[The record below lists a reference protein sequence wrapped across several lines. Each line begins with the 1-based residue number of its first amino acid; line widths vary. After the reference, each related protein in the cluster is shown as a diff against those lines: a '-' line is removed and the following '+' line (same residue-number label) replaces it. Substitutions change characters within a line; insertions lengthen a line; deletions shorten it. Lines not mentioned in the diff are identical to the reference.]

1 MNMSDVLL
9 AFESV
14 EIRRGMGIVV
24 SDFSLTIS
32 EGEVVVL
39 RGENGCG
46 KSTIIEAAA
55 RILPL
60 EKGKV
65 LHHQK
70 VVIDSEGR
78 RNTPTVPFGLT
89 LQENGMVGSD
99 TIAEHLSNMMSICKI
114 KTNLAPVLKQYS
126 LDHRVNDLISHL
138 SGGQQR
144 KVSVIAGL
152 LPAMI
157 SKSARLILLDEP
169 DAGLDDAAIHTLCE
183 HITSLRLAGH
193 SFLIATHD
201 ERILNCATRI
211 NDLKQDVEQTPPQG
225 EDWQFPVVELTKS
238 KNFIQNGF
246 TYNFKTKS
254 GFANNGIAGFLTLGI
269 LLSLVE
275 PMELENLHGLKMG
288 FALLPAFVAGLC
300 GDPIVNLLRENRALD
315 WWRANTAIPR
325 AVVLPMVGGA
335 VLTIIS
341 SYIFLENIEAI
352 VVIVGS
358 LSTLFCSLIIGFL
371 QLTTN
376 KLSRP
381 QAVFI
386 RLLTPILILPWSI
399 VVTELT
405 TYI

>member
-1 MNMSDVLL
+1 
-9 AFESV
+9 
-14 EIRRGMGIVV
+14 
-24 SDFSLTIS
+24 
-32 EGEVVVL
+32 
-39 RGENGCG
+39 
-46 KSTIIEAAA
+46 
-55 RILPL
+55 
-60 EKGKV
+60 
-65 LHHQK
+65 
-70 VVIDSEGR
+70 
-78 RNTPTVPFGLT
+78 
-89 LQENGMVGSD
+89 MVGSD

-201 ERILNCATRI
+201 ERILDCATRI

-225 EDWQFPVVELTKS
+225 EVWQFPVVELTKS

>member
-1 MNMSDVLL
+1 M
-9 AFESV
+9 
-14 EIRRGMGIVV
+14 
-24 SDFSLTIS
+24 
-32 EGEVVVL
+32 
-39 RGENGCG
+39 
-46 KSTIIEAAA
+46 
-55 RILPL
+55 
-60 EKGKV
+60 
-65 LHHQK
+65 
-70 VVIDSEGR
+70 
-78 RNTPTVPFGLT
+78 
-89 LQENGMVGSD
+89 
-99 TIAEHLSNMMSICKI
+99 
-114 KTNLAPVLKQYS
+114 
-126 LDHRVNDLISHL
+126 
-138 SGGQQR
+138 
-144 KVSVIAGL
+144 
-152 LPAMI
+152 
-157 SKSARLILLDEP
+157 
-169 DAGLDDAAIHTLCE
+169 
-183 HITSLRLAGH
+183 
-193 SFLIATHD
+193 
-201 ERILNCATRI
+201 
-211 NDLKQDVEQTPPQG
+211 
-225 EDWQFPVVELTKS
+225 
-238 KNFIQNGF
+238 
-246 TYNFKTKS
+246 
-254 GFANNGIAGFLTLGI
+254 
-269 LLSLVE
+269 SLVE

-335 VLTIIS
+335 VWTIIS

>member
-14 EIRRGMGIVV
+14 EIRRGMSVVV

-32 EGEVVVL
+32 QGEVVVL
-39 RGENGCG
+39 HGENGCG

-55 RILPL
+55 RILPI
-60 EKGKV
+60 EKGQV

-78 RNTPTVPFGLT
+78 RNAPTVPFGLT
-89 LQENGMVGSD
+89 LQQNGMVGSD
-99 TIAEHLSNMMSICKI
+99 TIAEHLNNMMSICKI
-114 KTNLAPVLKQYS
+114 KTNIAPILKQYS
-126 LDHRVNDLISHL
+126 LDHRSNDLIAHF

-144 KVSVIAGL
+144 KVAVITGL
-152 LPAMI
+152 LPAMT
-157 SKSARLILLDEP
+157 SKSARLVFLDEP
-169 DAGLDDAAIHTLCE
+169 DAGLDDDAIQTLCQ

-201 ERILNCATRI
+201 ERILKCATRI
-211 NDLKQDVEQTPPQG
+211 NDLNQDTEQKPPLG
-225 EDWQFPVVELTKS
+225 EVWQMPEIEDAKS
-238 KNFIQNGF
+238 NNFIQVGF
-246 TYNFKTKS
+246 TYNSKTKA

-275 PMELENLHGLKMG
+275 PFELDKLPSLKMG
-288 FALLPAFVAGLC
+288 FVLLPAFIAGLC
-300 GDPIVNLLRENRALD
+300 GDPVVNLLRENRALD
-315 WWRANTAIPR
+315 WWQANTTTPR
-325 AVVLPMVGGA
+325 AVIMPIVGGA
-335 VLTIIS
+335 ILTIIS
-341 SYIFLENIEAI
+341 SYIFLEHLEAI
-352 VVIVGS
+352 VVVAGS

-371 QLTTN
+371 QLATN

-399 VVTELT
+399 VVNELT
-405 TYI
+405 AYI